1 MDTINSRFKLLR
13 EACDKTQEEWGKILG
28 ITKSGVSDIESGRR
42 KVNNKH
48 LLMLQ
53 NWGEYSVN
61 IDWLETGKGDMFVEL
76 PELDELSEYAAELVM
91 GKDPMIANAL
101 LAYKR
106 LKPEYKEALQAMLE
120 ELFNIYDIKKG

>member
-1 MDTINSRFKLLR
+1 METINDRFRLLR
-13 EACDKTQEEWGKILG
+13 KKCHKTQEEWGIILG
-28 ITKSGVSDIESGRR
+28 ITRTGVAGIESGRR
-42 KVNNKH
+42 QVNGKH
-48 LLMLQ
+48 IKMLEL
-53 NWGEYSVN
+53 WKECPIN
-61 IDWLETGKGDMFVEL
+61 IDWLETGKGDMFIEL
-76 PELDELSEYAAELVM
+76 SEEDELTEYAAELVM